1 MSAEIAL
8 FPQTFLT
15 DFHNGCSSLQRGII
29 LNHVSTTNAMQID
42 TTGKQLLS
50 ELVPSEL
57 AGLGSLCK
65 RSINTRGMI
74 NNQDVTNIFPGS
86 RRKGD

>member
-1 MSAEIAL
+1 
-8 FPQTFLT
+8 
-15 DFHNGCSSLQRGII
+15 
-29 LNHVSTTNAMQID
+29 MQID

-57 AGLGSLCK
+57 AGLSSLCK

-74 NNQDVTNIFPGS
+74 NNQDVTNIFPG
-86 RRKGD
+86 RRKKGD